1 MNNSFLKLHVS
12 VVLAGFT
19 GIFGKLIDL
28 NEGLL
33 VWYRLALSF
42 LILLAI
48 LLFAGKLPRDK
59 DAFKIMGIGVLLAL
73 HFLFFYGSIKYA
85 NVSVGVVCY
94 SLVGFFT
101 AIFEPVMVKRKFN
114 MKEIAFSLLAVAG
127 ILLIFN
133 LDVSF
138 RFGIILGVIAS
149 AIAAVFN
156 IVNTTVGEG
165 KSSKCMLFYE
175 FLGAIVFMT
184 ALMPVYLHFN
194 PVQSILPTLADWGWL
209 LILAL
214 FCTIGQYILHIQAL
228 KALSAFTVSL
238 TGNLEPL
245 YGIIA
250 AVLFAGEAQQLNVPF
265 YIGIALITTSV
276 LLQSI
281 SLRGKQNSRAKSIS
295 RQIQFPLRLSD
306 DKHSKMKY
314 YTAVRLQENGF

>member
-1 MNNSFLKLHVS
+1 MLNNNFLKLHLS

-33 VWYRLALSF
+33 VWYRLLLSF
-42 LILLAI
+42 LILLVI
-48 LLFAGKLPRDK
+48 MLFAGKLPRDK
-59 DAFKIMGIGVLLAL
+59 DFRKIMGIGVLLAL

-101 AIFEPVMVKRKFN
+101 AIFEPVIAKRKFS
-114 MKEIAFSLLAVAG
+114 MKELAYSLIAVAG

-149 AIAAVFN
+149 AVAAVFN
-156 IVNTTVGEG
+156 IVNTTAGAG

-175 FLGAIVFMT
+175 FLGGLLFTTAI
-184 ALMPVYLHFN
+184 MPLYLHFN
-194 PVQSILPTLADWGWL
+194 PVQSVLPALADWGWL
-209 LILAL
+209 FILAF

-238 TGNLEPL
+238 SGNLEPL

-250 AVLFAGEAQQLNVPF
+250 AVLFVGEAQQLTMPF
-265 YIGIALITTSV
+265 YIGMTFIILSV
-276 LLQSI
+276 FLQS
-281 SLRGKQNSRAKSIS
+281 LGGVS
-295 RQIQFPLRLSD
+295 RQAHLSLYAKFD
-306 DKHSKMKY
+306 RRKHI
-314 YTAVRLQENGF
+314 TANPIPTPAVR

>member
-1 MNNSFLKLHVS
+1 MGGSGMKNNFLKLHLS
-12 VVLAGFT
+12 VLLAGFT

-33 VWYRLALSF
+33 VWYRLLLSF
-42 LILLAI
+42 LILLVI
-48 LLFAGKLPRDK
+48 MLFVGNLPRHK
-59 DAFKIMGIGVLLAL
+59 DSLKIMGIGVLLAL

-85 NVSVGVVCY
+85 NVAVGVVCY

-101 AIFEPVMVKRKFN
+101 AIFEPIMVKRKFS
-114 MKEIAFSLLAVAG
+114 MKEIAYSLLAVAG

-149 AIAAVFN
+149 AFAAVFN

-175 FLGAIVFMT
+175 LLGAMVFMT
-184 ALMPVYLHFN
+184 ALIPIYLHFN

-238 TGNLEPL
+238 SGNLEPL

-250 AVLFAGEAQQLNVPF
+250 AVLFAGEAQELTIPF
-265 YIGIALITTSV
+265 YIGIAFITTSV
-276 LLQSI
+276 LLQTI
-281 SLRGKQNSRAKSIS
+281 DAKHNAKRQQAITALKSLNYSA
-295 RQIQFPLRLSD
+295 LSVPG
-306 DKHSKMKY
+306 S
-314 YTAVRLQENGF
+314 Q